1 MKKTV
6 IASSLAVTLG
16 LTGYAL
22 TNDTVHMHQNKQ
34 LTILI

>member
-22 TNDTVHMHQNKQ
+22 TNDHSAHASEQTK
-34 LTILI
+34 